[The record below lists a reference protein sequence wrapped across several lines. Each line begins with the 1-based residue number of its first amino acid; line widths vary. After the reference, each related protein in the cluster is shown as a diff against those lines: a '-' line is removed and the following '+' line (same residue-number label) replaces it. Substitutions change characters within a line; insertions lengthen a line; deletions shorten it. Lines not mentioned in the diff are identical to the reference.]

1 MANFL
6 KIFGGIALAG
16 IGVAVIANPTNN
28 IWGFIF
34 GVILIAAGI
43 AILFKD

>member
-16 IGVAVIANPTNN
+16 IGVAVTASSTNN
-28 IWGFIF
+28 TWEFIF